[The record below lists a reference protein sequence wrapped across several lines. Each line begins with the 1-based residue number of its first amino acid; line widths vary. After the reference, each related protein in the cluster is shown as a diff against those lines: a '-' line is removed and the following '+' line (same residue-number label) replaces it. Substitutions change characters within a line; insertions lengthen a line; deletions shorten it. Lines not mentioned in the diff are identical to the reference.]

1 MHACKQAQ
9 SLKEFLLPMNTQ
21 QLCSGDDDD
30 DDDGR
35 IRSCLSQL
43 HQSDITSDERQELD
57 EALHRE
63 VGDHLIL
70 GLAWLGLAF
79 ALLCFACLCL

>member
-1 MHACKQAQ
+1 
-9 SLKEFLLPMNTQ
+9 LKEFLLPINTQ
-21 QLCSGDDDD
+21 QLCSGD

-70 GLAWLGLAF
+70 CLFGL
-79 ALLCFACLCL
+79 ALLCLLVPLNLHLFFCEFSTFSNIN

>member
-1 MHACKQAQ
+1 
-9 SLKEFLLPMNTQ
+9 MNTQ
-21 QLCSGDDDD
+21 RLCSGDDGDDD

-43 HQSDITSDERQELD
+43 HQTDITSDERQELD

-70 GLAWLGLAF
+70 CLAWLGFCF
-79 ALLCFACLCL
+79 ALLACAFESSSFLL

>member
-1 MHACKQAQ
+1 
-9 SLKEFLLPMNTQ
+9 MNTQ
-21 QLCSGDDDD
+21 QLCPGDDDD
-30 DDDGR
+30 DDRR

-63 VGDHLIL
+63 VGDQLIL
-70 GLAWLGLAF
+70 CLFGFCFALLAF
-79 ALLCFACLCL
+79 AFESSSFLL

>member
-1 MHACKQAQ
+1 
-9 SLKEFLLPMNTQ
+9 LKEFLLPMNTQ
-21 QLCSGDDDD
+21 QLCSGDD

-63 VGDHLIL
+63 VEII
-70 GLAWLGLAF
+70 
-79 ALLCFACLCL
+79 

>member
-1 MHACKQAQ
+1 LKSFVGNPRRWSYACKQAK

-21 QLCSGDDDD
+21 QLCSGDD

-63 VGDHLIL
+63 VEII
-70 GLAWLGLAF
+70 
-79 ALLCFACLCL
+79 